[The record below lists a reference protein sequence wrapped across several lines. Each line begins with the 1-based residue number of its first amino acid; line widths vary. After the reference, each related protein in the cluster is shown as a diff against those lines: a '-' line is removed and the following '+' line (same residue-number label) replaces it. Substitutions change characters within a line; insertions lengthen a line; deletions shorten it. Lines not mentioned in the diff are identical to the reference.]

1 MEFPSRK
8 TSLIYNVIEVYIV
21 VAIHEIIHGLG
32 FYTSLISFED
42 EYGMLPR
49 FLGPRIVKD
58 VNGLTCVDSMAIFD
72 DLIQDFGNLISV
84 LSSFPCKKQSGYDY
98 IRSMQNNATIVEA
111 GKKLYMR
118 STYSTLRVMT
128 ADNFLYFLN
137 SPNVFKSGT
146 SIVHS
151 SSGSRKSNPD
161 FMMAPETGQGISVD
175 LMMRDFGWT
184 SVLGQGVRGMLEMMG
199 YSTRGKEQEV
209 DLIINNFP

>member
-1 MEFPSRK
+1 MELTSQK
-8 TSLIYNVIEVYIV
+8 TSLIYNVIKFYIV

-32 FYTSLISFED
+32 FYTALISDED

-49 FLGPRIVKD
+49 FLGPRIVKG

-72 DLIQDFGNLISV
+72 DLIEDFGNLISV
-84 LSSFPCKKQSGYDY
+84 LSSFPCKKQSGYEY
-98 IRSMQNNATIVEA
+98 IKSMQNNATIVEA

-128 ADNFLYFLN
+128 ADKFLYFLN

-161 FMMAPETGQGISVD
+161 FIMAPETGQGISVD
-175 LMMRDFGWT
+175 LMLRDFGWAT
-184 SVLGQGVRGMLEMMG
+184 VLGRGVRGMLEMMG
-199 YSTRGKEQEV
+199 YATRGNEQVVE
-209 DLIINNFP
+209 LNMNFP